1 MNRKVLTTFLIG
13 TGIVGG
19 LFFSTNQIKA
29 EAINNGIVTTNKV
42 TRLYDKNG
50 KIIGNRA
57 LSANSPWITNKRLD
71 LPEIGSAYQ
80 VATNEF
86 VKAGDVQ
93 LKSDASIAN
102 TGVIKINYAP
112 NSGADLWRGYGNNKI
127 ATGQKLANG
136 TSWKFSQ
143 KIIDTNGDAWYEI
156 GANQWVYGGYVQV
169 TNKDFSMSAAKNWD
183 PNFAV
188 VQTKTN
194 STVFSDSN
202 YSSKATKQLSEGTL
216 VEVTSTVQTGDI
228 IWYEI
233 SDGGWLPAPAVNTIQ
248 TSRQAIDL
256 RGKSKDQVIDDVI
269 AVAKQQLGKPYVWNA
284 KGPDSYD
291 CSGLMQYVFRQAT
304 GQNIGSWTV
313 PQESAGTTV
322 SMNQIQRGDLLFWG
336 PKGASYHVALYLGNN
351 EYLNALRP
359 GTNVKIDHISASFE
373 PSFGVRIFQ

>member
-1 MNRKVLTTFLIG
+1 MNKKLLTTVLIG
-13 TGIVGG
+13 TGIIGG
-19 LFFSTNQIKA
+19 LFFSTDQVKA
-29 EAINNGIVTTNKV
+29 ETINNGVVTTNKV

-93 LKSDASIAN
+93 LKSDAAIAN

-248 TSRQAIDL
+248 TNRQAIDL

-269 AVAKQQLGKPYVWNA
+269 AAAKQQLGKPYVWNA

>member
-1 MNRKVLTTFLIG
+1 MNKKLLTTVLIG
-13 TGIVGG
+13 TGIIGG
-19 LFFSTNQIKA
+19 LFFSTAQVKA
-29 EAINNGIVTTNKV
+29 ETINNGIVTTNKV

-71 LPEIGSAYQ
+71 LSEIGSAYQ

-102 TGVIKINYAP
+102 TGVIKVNYAP
-112 NSGADLWRGYGNNKI
+112 NSGADLWHGYGNNKTAI
-127 ATGQKLANG
+127 GQKLANG
-136 TSWKFSQ
+136 TSWKFSK

-169 TNKDFSMSAAKNWD
+169 TNKDFSMAAAKNWD

-202 YSSKATKQLSEGTL
+202 YSSKAIKQLSEGTL

-248 TSRQAIDL
+248 TNRQAIDL

-269 AVAKQQLGKPYVWNA
+269 AAAKQQLGKPYVWNA